1 MAEELRYI
9 GHLCRRCG
17 CALLETEAIHCG
29 GKNPDGDNC
38 SAAQAREYLAATG
51 GIRTW
56 DEYAQARKA
65 RDGYAGR

>member
-9 GHLCRRCG
+9 GRLCRRCG
-17 CALLETEAIHCG
+17 CPLLENEAFHCSA
-29 GKNPDGDNC
+29 KNHDGDNC

-56 DEYAQARKA
+56 AEFAQARHA

>member
-9 GHLCRRCG
+9 GGLCRRCG
-17 CALLETEAIHCG
+17 CALLENEALHCSA
-29 GKNPDGDNC
+29 KNPEGDNC
-38 SAAQAREYLAATG
+38 SAAQAREYLSATG

-56 DEYAQARKA
+56 AEYEQARKA